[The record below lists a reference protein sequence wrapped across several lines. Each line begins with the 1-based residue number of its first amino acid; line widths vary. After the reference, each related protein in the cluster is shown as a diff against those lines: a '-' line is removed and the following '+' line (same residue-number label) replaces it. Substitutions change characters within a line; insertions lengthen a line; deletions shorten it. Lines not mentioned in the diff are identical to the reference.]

1 MANDA
6 LFVAPLR
13 ASTQSSTIAHKIANM
28 EHFVIELRKPDLREN
43 AIHELSKMKELSQEL
58 ALLLWN
64 SFGTIVV
71 LLQEVIAIYPHL
83 SPESLTSAQST
94 RVCNVLALLTCVAS
108 HPDTKMPFLNANIPL
123 YLYPFLDTTNKLPH
137 FENLRLSSLGVI
149 GALVKVSTKEVIGF
163 FLASEIIPLCL
174 RNMEIGKELTK
185 TVATLILEKILL
197 DDDGLACVCA
207 RPERFLAVGRVLD
220 RVLENL
226 EYQPS
231 NRLLK
236 HLIPC
241 YSRLSQN
248 RWAGN
253 ALRTSLPNVFGKPTF
268 INSLREDPA
277 TWMWAQQLYDNV
289 RDNQVHHG

>member
-1 MANDA
+1 MYRYIA
-6 LFVAPLR
+6 LQK
-13 ASTQSSTIAHKIANM
+13 S
-28 EHFVIELRKPDLREN
+28 DLREN

-64 SFGTIVV
+64 SFGTIAV

-108 HPDTKMPFLNANIPL
+108 HPDTKMPFLNGNLTYLL
-123 YLYPFLDTTNKLPH
+123 YLYPFLDTTTKLPH

-197 DDDGLACVCA
+197 DDDGLAC
-207 RPERFLAVGRVLD
+207 
-220 RVLENL
+220 
-226 EYQPS
+226 
-231 NRLLK
+231 

-253 ALRTSLPNVFGKPTF
+253 ALRTSLPNVLGKPTF

-289 RDNQVHHG
+289 RDNQVHHGGGNNDIVGSSSAS